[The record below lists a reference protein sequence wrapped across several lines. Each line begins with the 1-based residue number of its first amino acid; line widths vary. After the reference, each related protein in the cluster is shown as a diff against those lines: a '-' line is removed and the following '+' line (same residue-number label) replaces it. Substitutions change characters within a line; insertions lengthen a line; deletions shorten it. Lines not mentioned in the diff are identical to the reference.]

1 MENKQKKLQFKRIE
15 PGEKPFLGAF
25 LGEERHFGLPNKVF
39 KVYLEGEGDDG
50 EKGFV
55 CVQLINPKARK
66 LTRFLINAGNFTGAL
81 DSGDFSGMEDDS
93 LDKFITLT
101 QELFQSSDTVV
112 DKLTFM
118 SIMNLIIF
126 ATNIAINPSSES

>member
-55 CVQLINPKARK
+55 SIPEKSPLSNAPVKFPAFIKNLVNFLALGLIN
-66 LTRFLINAGNFTGAL
+66 
-81 DSGDFSGMEDDS
+81 
-93 LDKFITLT
+93 
-101 QELFQSSDTVV
+101 
-112 DKLTFM
+112 
-118 SIMNLIIF
+118 
-126 ATNIAINPSSES
+126 

>member
-55 CVQLINPKARK
+55 CVQLINPKA
-66 LTRFLINAGNFTGAL
+66 IN
-81 DSGDFSGMEDDS
+81 S
-93 LDKFITLT
+93 
-101 QELFQSSDTVV
+101 
-112 DKLTFM
+112 
-118 SIMNLIIF
+118 
-126 ATNIAINPSSES
+126 

>member
-81 DSGDFSGMEDDS
+81 DSGDFSGMEDEDRKS
-93 LDKFITLT
+93 
-101 QELFQSSDTVV
+101 VV
-112 DKLTFM
+112 
-118 SIMNLIIF
+118 
-126 ATNIAINPSSES
+126 